1 MTAVTGGKAIVD
13 ALGAHGVTKV
23 FGLIGSAGME
33 IYDALHGHPQISLV
47 AVRDERTGTH
57 MADGYAR
64 ASGTAGVML
73 AGQNGPGATNLV
85 TGLAQAAAAYSPVV
99 ALAGSL
105 SSAHI
110 HRDAFQEVDQQ
121 ALFKPVTKKTWT
133 LTQARRIPEM
143 IDEAFRVALAPR
155 RGPVAVNLPRD
166 LLAEQVEPD
175 ARAPGASRAGAGA
188 LPAGDAD
195 AIRRA
200 AALLAGASRP
210 LIIAGG
216 GIKNGRAHE
225 AAIALAERLG
235 APIACSPGHGDAV
248 PCDHPLYAGQVGP
261 RGNPVASRLALE
273 ADVILALGTRLGFN
287 TTFYTYDN
295 LSRDARIIQVEIEPT
310 AIGRFFPIEVGIH
323 GDAAAVARHLTA
335 TLGDAT
341 AQRAGPGGG
350 GGVRAWTD
358 AFRTARAG
366 LLAERSAAADF
377 GRTPIQPATLFEAL
391 RRALPADTMFTMDAG
406 TLCLQATD
414 QMAYRK
420 PPALF
425 TPLDF
430 GLVGFSYA
438 CGLGVKLACPE
449 RTVVSLMGD
458 GGFGMTMSEIGTAV
472 THGIASVC
480 VVMNNGCW
488 GAEKAYQR
496 DFFGARYLGA
506 DVPNPP
512 YDKVAELFGAAGWR
526 VSHPS
531 EIEPAV
537 RAAIACG
544 RPAIVDVQVDP
555 DALYSFRRDS
565 FKHRAAGSA

>member
-1 MTAVTGGKAIVD
+1 MTTTTGGKAVVD
-13 ALGAHGVTKV
+13 ALAAHGVAHV

-33 IYDALHGHPQISLV
+33 IYDALHGHASIGLV
-47 AVRDERTGTH
+47 GVRDERTGVH

-64 ASGTAGVML
+64 ARGGAGVFL

-85 TGLAQAAAAYSPVV
+85 TGLAQASAAYSPVV

-121 ALFKPVTKKTWT
+121 SLFKPVTKKTWT
-133 LTQARRIPEM
+133 VTQSRRIPEM
-143 IDEAFRVALAPR
+143 VGEAFRTALAPR
-155 RGPVAVNLPRD
+155 RGPVVLNLPRD
-166 LLAEQVEPD
+166 LLAEVIEPE
-175 ARAPGASRAGAGA
+175 PGAPAGSQ
-188 LPAGDAD
+188 LPAGRQAGDPDAVG
-195 AIRRA
+195 RA
-200 AALLAGASRP
+200 AALLAGAQRP

-216 GIKNGRAHE
+216 GVKNGRSHE
-225 AAIALAERLG
+225 AALALAERLA
-235 APIACSPGHGDAV
+235 APVACSPGHGDAL
-248 PCDHPLYAGQVGP
+248 PCEHPLYAGQVGP
-261 RGNPVASRLALE
+261 RGNVVASRLARE

-287 TTFYTYDN
+287 TTFYSYDN
-295 LSRDARIIQVEIEPT
+295 LARDAKIVQVEIEPT
-310 AIGRFFPIEVGIH
+310 ALGRFFPIEVGVH
-323 GDAAAVARHLTA
+323 GDAGRVADQLRDAIGAAHAPSPAALAWRD
-335 TLGDAT
+335 GF
-341 AQRAGPGGG
+341 RA
-350 GGVRAWTD
+350 
-358 AFRTARAG
+358 ARAG
-366 LLAERSAAADF
+366 LLEERRRAADF
-377 GRTPIQPATLFEAL
+377 DRSPIQPATLFEAL

-414 QMAYRK
+414 QMAYRQ

-438 CGLGVKLACPE
+438 CGLGVKLACPQ

-472 THGIASVC
+472 THGINSVC
-480 VVMNNGCW
+480 IVMNNGCW

-496 DFFGARYLGA
+496 DFFGGRYIGA

-512 YDKVAELFGAAGWR
+512 YDKVAELFGAAGFR
-526 VSHPS
+526 VDHASR
-531 EIEPAV
+531 IEETV

-544 RPAIVDVQVDP
+544 RPAIVDVAVDP
-555 DALYSFRRDS
+555 EALYSFRRDS
-565 FKHRAAGSA
+565 FKHRAGNAA